1 MWYQQTKNGKYQ
13 FFERYTD
20 PATGTKKVTSITLPT
35 LTNSNRKYAE
45 KALFT
50 RIQGFTAFDD
60 KTYDITLE
68 TLKNEYIKWKYAN
81 LKEQTA
87 IGSEQ
92 RLNRIVGKI
101 GGNAIVTALTAR
113 YVSEK
118 LKAKEAVTY
127 NERIKHFK
135 SMIRWGYLNEYLPND
150 DIANK
155 LRPRKTA
162 PTRERNATKYLE
174 HDEIKILLDN
184 FIPKWGLLTEFL
196 ILSGLRIG
204 EALDLKKAD
213 VDTKARTIGVHS
225 TFSTVA
231 NKSSS
236 TKTEMSDRVIYI
248 QDELMDCIDRIRKT
262 EHKEDPY
269 FFEYGP
275 QKAAYAA
282 YRKYF
287 NENTKTLLGRKLSP
301 HSLRHTHTA
310 LLAEAGIPLES
321 ISRRLGHADSRI
333 TKEIYMHVTKKMQQ
347 KDNDRLKCVKLL

>member
-1 MWYQQTKNGKYQ
+1 MWYQQTKTGKYQ

-20 PATGTKKVTSITLPT
+20 PATGIKKVVSITLPA

-50 RIQGFTAFDD
+50 RIQGLTAYDE

-68 TLKNEYIKWKYAN
+68 TLKNVYIEWKYAN

-87 IGSEQ
+87 IGSEVK
-92 RLNRIVGKI
+92 LNRIVAKI
-101 GGNAIVTALTAR
+101 GGKAKVTALTAR
-113 YVSEK
+113 YVADK
-118 LKAKEAVTY
+118 LKAKEATTY

-150 DIANK
+150 DIADK
-155 LRPRKTA
+155 LRPRKTV
-162 PTRERNATKYLE
+162 PSRERNAQKYLE
-174 HDEIKILLDN
+174 HDEIKLLLDN

-204 EALDLKKAD
+204 EALDLKKEDVTGRKISVNSTYSILAD
-213 VDTKARTIGVHS
+213 
-225 TFSTVA
+225 
-231 NKSSS
+231 KSSS
-236 TKTEMSDRVIYI
+236 TKTEMSDRVIYV
-248 QDELMDCIDRIRKT
+248 QDELYDCIKRIREEYHSK
-262 EHKEDPY
+262 DPY
-269 FFEYGP
+269 FFEFGDRRTAYG
-275 QKAAYAA
+275 AYL
-282 YRKYF
+282 KYF
-287 NENTKTLLGRKLSP
+287 RENTETLLGRRLTP

-333 TKEIYMHVTKKMQQ
+333 TKEIYMHVTKKMQE
-347 KDNDRLKCVKLL
+347 KDNERLKAVKLL